1 MFLSFIVPVY
11 NAEAYLNECLD
22 SLLNQ
27 DIPSEEYEV
36 ICVNDGSTDGSRGI
50 LEAFGARYPNLIL
63 INQPTAA
70 YPPPG
75 TGG

>member
-27 DIPSEEYEV
+27 DIPSEE
-36 ICVNDGSTDGSRGI
+36 
-50 LEAFGARYPNLIL
+50 
-63 INQPTAA
+63 
-70 YPPPG
+70 
-75 TGG
+75 